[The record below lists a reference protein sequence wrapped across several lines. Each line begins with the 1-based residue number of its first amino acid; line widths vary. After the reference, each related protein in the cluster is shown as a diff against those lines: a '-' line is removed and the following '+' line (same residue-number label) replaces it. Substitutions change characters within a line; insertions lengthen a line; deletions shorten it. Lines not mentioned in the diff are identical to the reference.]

1 MPDVIRFFRGSIL
14 LGTAQVD
21 RISTVVELAE
31 DAGIEIPTNCTSGT
45 CGTCMVRLIE
55 GIIPLDD
62 PLPAGLD
69 EYLIEEGARL
79 TCIGIPEGN
88 VSIDLTAPL

>member
-1 MPDVIRFFRGSIL
+1 LPDVIRFFRGSIL
-14 LGTAQVD
+14 LGTSQVD
-21 RISTVVELAE
+21 GLSTVVELAK

-55 GIIPLDD
+55 GIIPLND
-62 PLPAGLD
+62 PLPPGLD
-69 EYLIEEGARL
+69 EYLVEEGARL
-79 TCIGIPEGN
+79 TCIGIPNGD